1 MGRVDTH
8 RLGAVVRALRIR
20 RGWRQLDLAV
30 RAAVPRSSVSKLERG
45 RLGELSVD
53 TVVRIAEALGARLDL
68 VLRWQGGDLDRLVN
82 ARHSALH
89 ESVARHFLALPGWV
103 LAPEVSFSIRGERGV
118 IDILAWHAAS
128 GTLLV
133 IELKTEIV
141 DMNDLMGLVDRKRR
155 LATEIGRNRGW
166 NAATVAVWVI
176 VGDSSTNRRRVA
188 SHATTLRAAFPVD
201 GRSIGSWLRDPAG
214 PVACLSFWSDDRRAS
229 TKGGLATVKRVR
241 RPTADAA

>member
-1 MGRVDTH
+1 
-8 RLGAVVRALRIR
+8 
-20 RGWRQLDLAV
+20 
-30 RAAVPRSSVSKLERG
+30 
-45 RLGELSVD
+45 
-53 TVVRIAEALGARLDL
+53 
-68 VLRWQGGDLDRLVN
+68 
-82 ARHSALH
+82 
-89 ESVARHFLALPGWV
+89 
-103 LAPEVSFSIRGERGV
+103 
-118 IDILAWHAAS
+118 
-128 GTLLV
+128 V